1 MTSQRKNYFISKDMQ
16 GKFAG
21 TILLLALLVT
31 VITAC
36 NIYVLGSYFY
46 ESSITQTEG
55 QTLAMIMESF
65 MKEMWPRLIILVMVN
80 IIIVFVVS
88 VMYSHQIAGPAYKLE
103 NSIKRITDGDLTF
116 EVSLRR
122 NDNLKELA
130 AALNILLEKFRNT
143 LANAKN
149 LTSDISTKLGA
160 LEDDE
165 RFSQLS
171 ASSKELNSLISQF
184 KIENGEKEIVDEDE
198 EDDSQE
204 DSAEPLEDDSKED
217 ASQENW

>member
-16 GKFAG
+16 TKFAG

-31 VITAC
+31 IITAC

-46 ESSITQTEG
+46 DSSITQNEG
-55 QTLAMIMESF
+55 RTLSMVMESF
-65 MKEMWPRLIILVMVN
+65 IREFWPRLIILVVVN

-103 NSIKRITDGDLTF
+103 NSIKRITEGDLTF

-130 AALNILLEKFRNT
+130 SALNSLLEKFRIT
-143 LANAKN
+143 LAGAKT
-149 LTSDISTKLGA
+149 LTEDIAEKLKILESD
-160 LEDDE
+160 D
-165 RFSQLS
+165 RFKQLA
-171 ASSKELNSLISQF
+171 ASSEELRNLIDQF
-184 KIENGEKEIVDEDE
+184 KIENTEKNIVDEDE
-198 EDDSQE
+198 ARQE
-204 DSAEPLEDDSKED
+204 S
-217 ASQENW
+217 

>member
-16 GKFAG
+16 TKFAG

-31 VITAC
+31 IITAC

-46 ESSITQTEG
+46 DSSITQSEG
-55 QTLAMIMESF
+55 KTLSMVMESF
-65 MKEMWPRLIILVMVN
+65 IREFWPRLVILVVVN

-130 AALNILLEKFRNT
+130 SALNSLLEKFRIT
-143 LANAKN
+143 LASAKTLTEDIAEKLKVLENDDRFKQLAQSSSELRN
-149 LTSDISTKLGA
+149 LID
-160 LEDDE
+160 
-165 RFSQLS
+165 
-171 ASSKELNSLISQF
+171 QF
-184 KIENGEKEIVDEDE
+184 KIENTDKDIVDEDE
-198 EDDSQE
+198 ARQE
-204 DSAEPLEDDSKED
+204 S
-217 ASQENW
+217 